1 MLIDLDKLDDN
12 NKQMLLEYLQQE
24 YEKNPDQFPFPKE
37 LIEEQLMK
45 QYNQQQKQGRQETE
59 SVRDIKSDEM
69 VVEDNSQ
76 HNGQNEEE
84 EIYNNG
90 EGEEEEELTPEQ

>member
-1 MLIDLDKLDDN
+1 MLIDLDKLDET

-45 QYNQQQKQGRQETE
+45 QYQEQQQQRQNRQETE

-69 VVEDNSQ
+69 IVEDTSQ
-76 HNGQNEEE
+76 QRQHD
-84 EIYNNG
+84 I
-90 EGEEEEELTPEQ
+90 EGEEQEIE